1 MSRPENQLLKSVREF
16 HQEVL
21 EEDRKLV
28 NQFTEKGLDLLVEYY
43 NNKYPD
49 RGQIHR
55 VQAPVVIGVENEKF
69 WNEARSNA
77 IAGINKARSEN
88 ELPLKIMLTYLQ
100 KETPDS
106 ESLVERGRH
115 SIPLLLTGD
124 KLIMLREEGLG
135 RDENLEKISQ
145 GLGVRLIQQREPA
158 VKPVTEEGKKPKRTS
173 IQADHSNCNGI
184 AVGILKDLTRD
195 DLHEVAGF
203 EDGYV
208 PLPKM
213 LKYSQSGEFIKMT
226 YPELVDQP
234 VKFDERGN
242 AKSSLID
249 YITAGKEAGPS
260 RITTKMD
267 KMRED
272 MSELRS
278 EDNGTWA
285 QKILENRIQVKSKQ
299 NETEGR

>member
-1 MSRPENQLLKSVREF
+1 
-16 HQEVL
+16 
-21 EEDRKLV
+21 
-28 NQFTEKGLDLLVEYY
+28 
-43 NNKYPD
+43 
-49 RGQIHR
+49 
-55 VQAPVVIGVENEKF
+55 
-69 WNEARSNA
+69 
-77 IAGINKARSEN
+77 
-88 ELPLKIMLTYLQ
+88 
-100 KETPDS
+100 
-106 ESLVERGRH
+106 
-115 SIPLLLTGD
+115 
-124 KLIMLREEGLG
+124 
-135 RDENLEKISQ
+135 
-145 GLGVRLIQQREPA
+145 
-158 VKPVTEEGKKPKRTS
+158 
-173 IQADHSNCNGI
+173 
-184 AVGILKDLTRD
+184 
-195 DLHEVAGF
+195 
-203 EDGYV
+203 
-208 PLPKM
+208 
-213 LKYSQSGEFIKMT
+213 MT

>member
-1 MSRPENQLLKSVREF
+1 MSKTENQLLKSVREF
-16 HQEVL
+16 YQGVA
-21 EEDRKLV
+21 EEDKKLV

-55 VQAPVVIGVENEKF
+55 VQAAVVLGVEDEKF
-69 WNEARSNA
+69 WDKARFDA
-77 IAGINKARSEN
+77 IAGISKARQEN

-100 KETPDS
+100 KETADS
-106 ESLVERGRH
+106 EPLVERGRH
-115 SIPLLLTGD
+115 SIPLLLTSD

-135 RDENLEKISQ
+135 RDKNLEKIAQ
-145 GLGVRLIQQREPA
+145 GLNVSLIQQREPA
-158 VKPVTEEGKKPKRTS
+158 VKPAAQEGKKPKRTS

-184 AVGILKDLTRD
+184 AVGILKDLTTD
-195 DLHEVAGF
+195 DLHKVAGF

-213 LKYSQSGEFIKMT
+213 LKYSQSGEFVKMT

-249 YITAGKEAGPS
+249 YIAAGKEAGLS

-272 MSELRS
+272 MSELKNENNRS
-278 EDNGTWA
+278 WA
-285 QKILENRIQVKSKQ
+285 QEILENRIQAKSKQ
-299 NETEGR
+299 NESKER